1 MDVSRYDFACQK
13 ALHFG
18 LRYAKGLGHAYLE
31 VEHVALAIL
40 RSDQEVVEAG
50 LQQRLAKTLEGHLG
64 SYPRIFG
71 KIKIEF
77 GARLNAALD
86 KAEAKAGDNLIDIAA
101 LWSHLAHGSTVIQT
115 ALARAR
121 AENQFES
128 LSPEKVA
135 AKRPEEKKVTDSA
148 VQDKKEQTT
157 QLEKNLD
164 RNLKKYTTDLTELAE
179 SGKLDPVIGR
189 DQEVRRVL
197 EILGRKKKNNPILL
211 GDPGVGKSAIS
222 EAIALRISQGKVP
235 ESLKGKRVLSLDL
248 GALIAGA
255 KFRGEFEERLKD
267 ILKAL
272 QSLQGQVIL
281 FIDEIHM
288 IVGAGNQ
295 EGSADVAN
303 LLKPALARGELHCLG
318 ATTFDEYRK
327 YIEKDPALER
337 RFQPITVDEPS
348 APVAL
353 SILRGLK
360 SKYEIHHG
368 VKIEDEALVA
378 AVDLSVRYLPSRKL
392 PDKAIDL
399 IDEAASRMRLQ
410 IDSAPHELDQLRA
423 LVEQFEI
430 EKQSIEQIDK
440 NKKAL
445 IRLQVQLDQ
454 VKKECAEIEQVWR
467 QHQSLHEDLRKAEAK
482 NDELKEL
489 YENAKS
495 QSDFEFAARLQY
507 QEIPRAVE
515 NLRLINEQISTMQGT
530 HPYLT
535 RVVGGRAICEVISS
549 WTKIPVSRLS
559 EGEFAKIIAMEGR
572 LKSRVFG
579 QDQAIATMVKAIK
592 RARVGVN
599 DPNRPLA
606 ALFFLGPTGV
616 GKTETAKA
624 LAAELFH
631 DENAIVRIDMSEF
644 MEPHQVSRLIGSPPG
659 YVGFGEGGAL
669 TEAVRHK
676 PYAVVLLD
684 EIEKAHPKVLDI
696 CLQLLE
702 DGRLTDGKGRVVSF
716 KNAIVIMT
724 SNLQVVVSDNSED
737 YEEETRRQLSKHL
750 RPELVNRIDEVVVF
764 KKLGRRDLDF
774 LVDRLTAELNV
785 RIMDHDMRVIIGP
798 ELREELI
805 TQGQGKFGGRA
816 VRRTFQ
822 RLVTDTVSDRIL
834 AEPVRSRGAWILERK
849 KGETFTW
856 ELEKG
861 LGKYLPPAR
870 QSSQN

>member
-1 MDVSRYDFACQK
+1 MDVSRYDFVCQK

-40 RSDQEVVEAG
+40 RSDQEVLDVAA
-50 LQQRLAKTLEGHLG
+50 QQRLAKTLEGHLG

-77 GARLNAALD
+77 GARLNSALD
-86 KAEAKAGDNLIDIAA
+86 KAEAKVKENTIDIHT
-101 LWSHLAHGSTVIQT
+101 LWECLVQASTVIQT
-115 ALARAR
+115 TLARVKT
-121 AENQFES
+121 ETQFETMH
-128 LSPEKVA
+128 PTRVA
-135 AKRPEEKKVTDSA
+135 AKKTEEEKKET
-148 VQDKKEQTT
+148 EQTT
-157 QLEKNLD
+157 QLEKSLD

-197 EILGRKKKNNPILL
+197 EILGRKKKNNPLLL
-211 GDPGVGKSAIS
+211 GDPGVGKSAIA

-248 GALIAGA
+248 GALLAGA
-255 KFRGEFEERLKD
+255 KYRGEFEERLKSV
-267 ILKAL
+267 LKAL
-272 QSLQGQVIL
+272 ESLKGQVIL

-288 IVGAGNQ
+288 IVGAGNH

-337 RFQPITVDEPS
+337 RFQPINVDEPTP
-348 APVAL
+348 AVAL

-360 SKYEIHHG
+360 SKYEIYHG

-378 AVDLSVRYLPSRKL
+378 AVDLSVRYLPHRKL

-399 IDEAASRMRLQ
+399 IDESASRMRLQ

-423 LVEQFEI
+423 QVEQLEI
-430 EKQSIEQIDK
+430 EKQSIEQIEK

-445 IRLQVQLDQ
+445 VRLQVQLEK
-454 VKKECAEIEQVWR
+454 VKKECVEIEQLWR
-467 QHQSLHEDLRKAEAK
+467 QHQSLHEDLRKAESK
-482 NDELKEL
+482 SEELKEL
-489 YENAKS
+489 YENTKS
-495 QSDFEFAARLQY
+495 QGDFEFAARLQF

-515 NLRLINEQISTMQGT
+515 ELRVINEQLSAMQSS

-535 RVVGGRAICEVISS
+535 QIVGGRAICEVIAS
-549 WTKIPVSRLS
+549 WTKIPVSRLT

-579 QDQAIATMVKAIK
+579 QDQAISTMVKSIK

-624 LAAELFH
+624 LASELFN
-631 DENAIVRIDMSEF
+631 DEDAIVRIDMSEF

-659 YVGFGEGGAL
+659 YVGYGEGGVL
-669 TEAVRHK
+669 TEALRQK
-676 PYAVVLLD
+676 PYAVLLLD

-702 DGRLTDGKGRVVSF
+702 DGRLTDGKGRVVNF
-716 KNAIVIMT
+716 KNAIIILT
-724 SNLQVVVSDNSED
+724 SNLQVTVSEKSEEYD
-737 YEEETRRQLSKHL
+737 EEVRRQLSKHL
-750 RPELVNRIDEVVVF
+750 RPELVNRLDEVVVF
-764 KKLGRRDLDF
+764 RKLGRRDLES
-774 LVDRLTAELNV
+774 LVDRLTAELNT
-785 RIMDHDMRVIIGP
+785 RIMDHDMRVIVGSN
-798 ELREELI
+798 LREELI
-805 TQGQGKFGGRA
+805 QQGQGKFGGRA
-816 VRRTFQ
+816 VRRAFQ

-834 AEPVRSRGAWILERK
+834 AEPVRCRGAWILDRK
-849 KGETFTW
+849 KGEAFIW

-861 LGKYLPPAR
+861 IGKYLPPAR
-870 QSSQN
+870 QTN